1 MLKKLIILLI
11 VACIAGIAAADEYEE
26 LDSVYCLCQPDS
38 WVTIRFSPKKAY
50 NECGGAYLGMEFKTD
65 WKEKNG
71 FLHIYGFFEA
81 GEGWV
86 AKRYMSIWEP
96 EIYQEGV
103 KTTVAVSKVN
113 CRQTIGGKRRGTLKK
128 GAEVTVWA
136 ETPEWCVTNYGYIQT
151 QYLEEI
157 PYEADGSGEES
168 LCPDLSGNRKAGWR
182 RAGLHR
188 EEPAKLYA
196 AGSLVQPAGQV
207 SQPES
212 VAVHGRQ
219 TDRPGR
225 EEDERIESRQIEAA

>member
-1 MLKKLIILLI
+1 MRKILLI
-11 VACIAGIAAADEYEE
+11 LMTFMLICSMAIGEEYEE

-65 WKEKNG
+65 WKERNG

-157 PYEADGSGEES
+157 PYEAV
-168 LCPDLSGNRKAGWR
+168 R
-182 RAGLHR
+182 RA
-188 EEPAKLYA
+188 E
-196 AGSLVQPAGQV
+196 AGFCAEV
-207 SQPES
+207 
-212 VAVHGRQ
+212 
-219 TDRPGR
+219 PG
-225 EEDERIESRQIEAA
+225 D